1 MMSSVDLMKC
11 CILDHFIWVFTVCQ
25 CTRLGFYSIQRVK
38 NCICKILEINLLI
51 DCGELDHPTNGY
63 VNTSQGT
70 ISGDSAHYDCNA
82 GYTRNGPELRL
93 CNGTNGEWQPEQ
105 PACIVNGM

>member
-1 MMSSVDLMKC
+1 M
-11 CILDHFIWVFTVCQ
+11 
-25 CTRLGFYSIQRVK
+25 
-38 NCICKILEINLLI
+38 LEINLLI

-82 GYTRNGPELRL
+82 GYTRNGPELRV

>member
-1 MMSSVDLMKC
+1 MMGSVDLMKC
-11 CILDHFIWVFTVCQ
+11 CKLDHFIWVFNVCQ
-25 CTRLGFYSIQRVK
+25 CTRLWFYSIQRVK
-38 NCICKILEINLLI
+38 YCICKILEINLLI

-82 GYTRNGPELRL
+82 GYTRSGPEMRV
-93 CNGTNGEWQPEQ
+93 CNGTNGVWQPEQ
-105 PACIVNGM
+105 PACIKGL